1 MTVEEANLQVKKCK
15 DNVESA
21 EHSLASAARTVGS
34 SACSAAAASVNRS
47 LFSLIGIGFGVFL
60 WMIQH
65 PFYGTLVIIV
75 SGIILYNWHHS
86 ASEKAG
92 AVYTASKSLNDSIRH
107 ATNRNDNDN

>member
-21 EHSLASAARTVGS
+21 ERSLASAARTVGS
-34 SACSAAAASVNRS
+34 SACSAAAASVNKS

-65 PFYGTLVIIV
+65 PFYGTLVIIASCFV
-75 SGIILYNWHHS
+75 FYKWRWSV
-86 ASEKAG
+86 SEKADM
-92 AVYTASKSLNDSIRH
+92 VYDASKSLNNGISN
-107 ATNRNDNDN
+107 ATHTKE